1 MASMLENLD
10 LSAIHEENARQ
21 LVEILLN
28 QIEEL
33 SASLR
38 DARVEIQ
45 QLRDEINRLKGE
57 QGKPDIKGNV
67 PQPAVTN
74 HSSEKERQTTR
85 ERHKKSK
92 KTSLVIHREEVATLD
107 RESLPADAIF
117 KGHEAVVIQDIIFR
131 AENVRFLKE
140 KYYSP
145 SAHKTY
151 LAGLPTGY
159 EGQFG
164 PGIKA
169 LVPTLYFGGGMTEAK
184 ILELL
189 GYATIQISPGQI
201 SHLLTKGQAAFHA
214 ESEAVFEAGLRSSPA
229 QHLDDTSTRVNGQN
243 ENCHILCNPV
253 YTAFRTRPHKDR
265 LTILDVLR
273 NGRPRIFLL
282 NAEAWSY
289 LDGLPLSKTAHQ
301 TLQNWTDGLVWAE
314 LDFITR
320 LNRDLPDLPVQQRKT
335 ILDAAAVA
343 AYHAELGFPVIQ
355 TLICD
360 DAPQFNWL
368 TPTKMLCWIH
378 EGRHYKKLI
387 PVVAHHQELL
397 KDFLKRFWEFY
408 HRLLDYREQP
418 SQEAAIKLET
428 KFDELFATQTGYR
441 ELDKRIAK
449 TLLKKEAL
457 LLVLTHPELP
467 LHNNPAEL
475 AARLR
480 VRKRDIS
487 FGPRTEDGKNAWDTF
502 MTLAATCK
510 KLEISFYEYIRDRIT
525 QAKSIPPLA
534 DLIQK
539 QAKELNLGWSYLPA

>member
-1 MASMLENLD
+1 MLENLD
-10 LSAIHEENARQ
+10 LSAIHEENAKI
-21 LVEILLN
+21 LVKMLLN

-38 DARVEIQ
+38 EARVLIQ
-45 QLRDEINRLKGE
+45 EQRDEINRLKGE
-57 QGKPDIKGNV
+57 QGKPDIKASV
-67 PQPAVTN
+67 AQPAAN
-74 HSSEKERQTTR
+74 HSSEKERHQKR

-92 KTSLVIHREEVATLD
+92 KASIEIHREEVAKID

-117 KGHEAVVIQDIIFR
+117 KGHEEVIIQDIIFR

-145 SAHKTY
+145 SEHKTY
-151 LAGLPTGY
+151 LAGLPAGY

-169 LVPTLYFGGGMTEAK
+169 FVPTLYFGGGITEPK

-189 GYATIQISPGQI
+189 SYANIQISPGQI
-201 SHLLTKGQAAFHA
+201 SHMLIKGQEEFHA
-214 ESEAVFEAGLRSSPA
+214 ESDAVFEAGLRSSPS
-229 QHLDDTSTRVNGQN
+229 QHIDDTPTRMNGQN
-243 ENCHILCNPV
+243 QNCHILCNPA

-273 NGRPRIFLL
+273 NGRPRIFLI
-282 NAEAWSY
+282 NAEALSY
-289 LDGLPLSKTAHQ
+289 LEGLPLSKTTRQ
-301 TLQNWTDGLVWAE
+301 TLQSWQDGIV
-314 LDFITR
+314 LDEIAFIAR
-320 LNRDLPDLPVQQRKT
+320 LNDDLPDLPVQQRKT
-335 ILDAAAVA
+335 IIDAAAVA
-343 AYHAELGFPVIQ
+343 AYHAEIGFPVIQ

-368 TPTKMLCWIH
+368 TPSMMLCWIH
-378 EGRHYKKLI
+378 EGRHYKKLT
-387 PVVAHHQELL
+387 PVVALNQVIL

-418 SQEAAIKLET
+418 SQETASKLET
-428 KFDELFATQTGYR
+428 EFDELFATQTGYG

-449 TLLKKEAL
+449 TLVKKDSL
-457 LLVLTHPELP
+457 LLVLIHPELS

-475 AARLR
+475 AARFR

-510 KLEISFYEYIRDRIT
+510 KLGISFYEYIRDRIT
-525 QAKSIPPLA
+525 KAKSIPPLA
-534 DLIQK
+534 ELIQK
-539 QAKELNLGWSYLPA
+539 RAKELNLGWSYLPA

>member
-1 MASMLENLD
+1 MFENLD
-10 LSAIHEENARQ
+10 LSAIHEENART
-21 LVEILLN
+21 LVQILLN

-38 DARVEIQ
+38 EARVLIQ
-45 QLRDEINRLKGE
+45 EQRDEINRLKGE
-57 QGKPDIKGNV
+57 QGKPDIKANV
-67 PQPAVTN
+67 PQPAAN
-74 HSSEKERQTTR
+74 HSSEKERHQTR

-92 KTSLVIHREEVATLD
+92 KASIVIHREEVTTID

-117 KGHEAVVIQDIIFR
+117 KGHEEVIIQDIIFR

-145 SAHKTY
+145 SEHKTY
-151 LAGLPTGY
+151 LAGLPAGY

-169 LVPTLYFGGGMTEAK
+169 FVPTLYFGGGMTEPK

-189 GYATIQISPGQI
+189 GYANIQISPGQI
-201 SHLLTKGQAAFHA
+201 SNMLLKGQAVFHT
-214 ESEAVFEAGLRSSPA
+214 ESDAVFEAGLRSSPS
-229 QHLDDTSTRVNGQN
+229 QHIDDTTTRVNGQN
-243 ENCHILCNPV
+243 QNCHILCNPV

-273 NGRPRIFLL
+273 NGRSRIFLMNTEGL
-282 NAEAWSY
+282 SY
-289 LDGLPLSKTAHQ
+289 LEGLSLSKATRQ
-301 TLQNWTDGLVWAE
+301 TLQSWQDGIVLNE
-314 LDFITR
+314 IDFIAR
-320 LNRDLPDLPVQQRKT
+320 LNKDLPDLPVQQRKT
-335 ILDAAAVA
+335 IIDAAAVA
-343 AYHAELGFPVIQ
+343 AYHAEIGFPVIQ

-368 TPTKMLCWIH
+368 TPSMMLCWIH

-408 HRLLDYREQP
+408 HRLLDYHEQP
-418 SQEAAIKLET
+418 SQEAAINLET
-428 KFDELFATQTGYR
+428 EFGKLFTTQTGYS
-441 ELDKRIAK
+441 ELDKRLAK
-449 TLLKKEAL
+449 TLAKKEAL
-457 LLVLTHPELP
+457 LLVLKHPELP

-475 AARLR
+475 AARFR

-487 FGPRTEDGKNAWDTF
+487 FGPRTDDGKNAWDTF
-502 MTLAATCK
+502 MTLTATCK
-510 KLEISFYEYIRDRIT
+510 KLGISFYEYIRDRVT
-525 QAKSIPPLA
+525 KAKSIPPLA
-534 DLIQK
+534 ELIQK
-539 QAKELNLGWSYLPA
+539 RANELNLGWSYLPA